1 MTSLRTIGEVL
12 TARVS
17 ALKAYY
23 DWFALDID
31 IPILANA
38 MKLASDDERQRI
50 VELAAGCLHTVD
62 EVVYPQLLAI
72 RRLYCY
78 LMRARMLP
86 ELLEV
91 LKFWRRG
98 DGAEARVIRHGTR
111 RNPSWHF
118 QYPFFRDPARG
129 LSAAVYDAAAEM
141 TLNARVDGVTW
152 RGGKLRIEGHA
163 YIRQLD
169 ARTVRDTRIQVT
181 LHNSSTHRTIRLPVQ
196 RVHRPDVTARS
207 GLAGAWHHR
216 VRLAVGG
223 SPHRHATAPRG
234 MPAAD

>member
-1 MTSLRTIGEVL
+1 
-12 TARVS
+12 
-17 ALKAYY
+17 
-23 DWFALDID
+23 
-31 IPILANA
+31 
-38 MKLASDDERQRI
+38 
-50 VELAAGCLHTVD
+50 
-62 EVVYPQLLAI
+62 
-72 RRLYCY
+72 
-78 LMRARMLP
+78 MRARMLP

-129 LSAAVYDAAAEM
+129 IPDAVYDAADEM

-207 GLAGAWHHR
+207 GLAGACPASYGLAGAAAPHRAAKLPPFRASAHWTRGGRRTADR
-216 VRLAVGG
+216 VR
-223 SPHRHATAPRG
+223 
-234 MPAAD
+234 